1 MQCPGRSAGTIQKR
15 KRVRG
20 AESMEPKT
28 RTNAELRK
36 IARDILES
44 LRPQCLSVGQI
55 QIIAEHMADLT
66 NNIILREIKEE

>member
-1 MQCPGRSAGTIQKR
+1 
-15 KRVRG
+15 
-20 AESMEPKT
+20 MEPKT

-66 NNIILREIKEE
+66 NNIILRENKEE